1 MNSPTILNED
11 QVQDF
16 IDYITQKN
24 DVGFDSLKYI
34 AYEWHINS
42 TQRDT
47 LQSFRKVLNVT
58 DTNQAIL
65 FLLCSSGL
73 GEIKNGMKKVLVRD
87 NVSLRSY
94 FEIIELILFYS
105 KGFQFDEY
113 EIATIID
120 KATKLLESETNSEI
134 RVSCVTSLFS
144 WFYFESRLRCFVS
157 MKYYLRDYLKLD
169 ILSITNLV
177 VLCDYYQAAYVFL
190 RHFVETDSDEIEIR
204 DLLINATRQ
213 KMDNLSKDFF
223 KLIRPYRDAKRQPS
237 KKKICFLSHITSLYT
252 PYANTRAFYSF
263 LKGLHSSSADQ
274 FDFYWYTLGTAED
287 ETIEELESMG
297 VKVRRFDKI
306 TDVQERAVHLLNS
319 FNNDEIDV
327 VVNDYPNF
335 WVIFLYSIR
344 VAPVQIYFCL
354 GFVYFEFEGVDYL
367 LLSKE
372 EKLNDKIKTD
382 IIDCE
387 SNNWLESRFLEGLNS
402 KDEVRSNLGTTFYSA
417 VKQLAP
423 QAKYIIGC
431 YGRFE
436 KINEEYLSVIKTILH
451 RKEDIIFFVFGPG
464 DQLLATDYFT
474 RNGLQD
480 RVIISGTSDPHVLGW
495 AFDVF
500 CEQWPIWSGQS
511 SLEVMAKG
519 IPVVSYMYEDL
530 SLFIEP
536 YLSLRDSQLVAKSHQ
551 EYIDTV
557 IRLLEDKEYYAIKQ
571 NSVKKVS
578 KKVTNLAERAKD
590 VGRQILLA
598 LERTPKSEST
608 WQEQI

>member
-11 QVQDF
+11 QVQNF

-34 AYEWHINS
+34 AYEWHINP
-42 TQRDT
+42 TQRKT
-47 LQSFRKVLNVT
+47 LQYFRKVLNVT

-65 FLLCSSGL
+65 FLLCSNGL
-73 GEIKNGMKKVLVRD
+73 GEVKNGMKKVLVRD
-87 NVSLRSY
+87 NVSLQNY

-105 KGFQFDEY
+105 KGFQFDED
-113 EIATIID
+113 EVAIIIN
-120 KATKLLESETNSEI
+120 KATELLKSETNSEV

-274 FDFYWYTLGTAED
+274 FDFYWYTLGTAAD
-287 ETIEELESMG
+287 ETVEELESMG

-306 TDVQERAVHLLNS
+306 TDVQEKAVHLLNS
-319 FNNDEIDV
+319 FNKDEIDV

-344 VAPVQIYFCL
+344 VAPVQIYFSC

-367 LLSKE
+367 LLPKESKLDNE
-372 EKLNDKIKTD
+372 IKTD
-382 IIDCE
+382 IIDYE
-387 SNNWLESRFLEGLNS
+387 SYNWLESRFLEGPNT
-402 KDEVRSNLGTTFYSA
+402 KDEAQLVFETMFYSK
-417 VKQLAP
+417 VRQLKL
-423 QAKYIIGC
+423 QAKCVIGC

-436 KINEEYLSVIKTILH
+436 KITEEYLSVIKTILN
-451 RKEDIIFFVFGPG
+451 RKDDVIFFVFGPG
-464 DQLLATDYFT
+464 DRLPTTNYCIK
-474 RNGLQD
+474 NGLQN
-480 RVIISGTSDPHVLGW
+480 RVIISGTSDPHVFGW

-519 IPVVSYMYEDL
+519 IPVVSYMHEDL
-530 SLFIEP
+530 FRFIEP
-536 YLSLRDSQLVAKSHQ
+536 YLSLRDSQLVTKSHQ

-571 NSVKKVS
+571 NSVKEVS

-590 VGRQILLA
+590 VGGQILLA
-598 LERTPKSEST
+598 LERKLKLEST
-608 WQEQI
+608 Q